1 MKYARVRNNK
11 VVKIDSVEF
20 PDSMPIKKVWEI
32 PTDYPLDFYHTG
44 KIYYRVNTVTV
55 SEDRDYT
62 LKTIDEV
69 KELILQQQKEKRQKM
84 QLGSF
89 MVGEME
95 IYLKDRED
103 SLIISSLNETET
115 RYKVGQGQWVTLTPN
130 DIIALKAAHHAHVQ
144 AAYDWEMTENEKVL
158 AMNTLDELAEYF
170 KNG

>member
-1 MKYARVRNNK
+1 MFARVRSQK
-11 VVKIDSVEF
+11 VVSVDRVEF
-20 PDSMPIKKVWEI
+20 PNSMPIKQVWEI
-32 PTDYPLDFYHTG
+32 PTDYPLEFYHAG

-62 LKTIDEV
+62 LKSADEV

-89 MVGEME
+89 MVGDME
-95 IYLKDRED
+95 VFLKDRED

-130 DIIALKAAHHAHVQ
+130 DIVALKAAHHAHVQ